1 MNYRMASRLMGVLLI
16 FLAGMMLFPLAWAFY
31 FGEELSVTAFVFS
44 ILIIIAFG
52 SILIRIGKGAS
63 EEIYIREGLL
73 IVALGWIFAGLFGA
87 LPYILSGTL
96 VKLPDAFFE
105 TVSGFTTTGS
115 TVLINIEATDKAILF
130 WRSLTHWLG
139 GMGIIVLFIAVMP
152 HLGVGGKFL
161 FKSEVPGPIT
171 EGLKPRI
178 KETAYVLWMIY
189 FGLTVIETVL
199 LLFGGMNIFD
209 SLCHT
214 FGTVAT
220 GGFSTKSASI
230 GHYNSVYIDVVI
242 TIFMFLAGINFTLY
256 YFLFKARVKEAIRD
270 PEFRIYLLIVLAA
283 IFLVTLNLVMHDHH
297 KTGGESL
304 QKGAFQAV
312 AIVTTTG
319 YGTDNFNIYPAF
331 SKILLVVLMFIGASA
346 GSTGGGMK
354 VFRIMIILKHAYYEV
369 RRVIRPR
376 EVVIP
381 KIGGHPLRPEIIQ
394 NVTAFFILGIAIF
407 ILASLIMSWLG
418 TYEPRLDMT
427 TSITCVAATLWN
439 IGPGL
444 ERVGSIE
451 NYAFIPSVGKWVLAL
466 CMLMGRL
473 EIYTVIVLFFPSFW
487 RR

>member
-1 MNYRMASRLMGVLLI
+1 MNYRMASKLMGVLLI
-16 FLAGMMLFPLAWAFY
+16 FLAGMMLLPLAWGFY
-31 FGEELSVTAFVFS
+31 FREDISITAFVFS
-44 ILIIIAFG
+44 ILITVAFG
-52 SILIRIGKGAS
+52 GLLAWLGRNAK

-105 TVSGFTTTGS
+105 TISGLTTTGS
-115 TVLINIEATDKAILF
+115 TVLTDIEAVDKAILF

-161 FKSEVPGPIT
+161 FKSEVPGPII

-178 KETAYVLWMIY
+178 KETAYVLWLIY
-189 FGLTVIETVL
+189 FGLTVAETIF
-199 LLFGGMNIFD
+199 LLFGGMDFFE
-209 SLCHT
+209 SLCHS
-214 FGTVAT
+214 FGTMAT
-220 GGFSTKSASI
+220 GGFSTKNASV
-230 GHYNSVYIDVVI
+230 GHFNSVYIDVVI

-256 YFLFKARVKEAIRD
+256 YFVFKARLREAIRD
-270 PEFRIYLLIVLAA
+270 PEFRIYLLIVLMA
-283 IFLVTLNLVMHDHH
+283 ILLVTLNLIMHDHH
-297 KTGGESL
+297 ATGGESL

-312 AIVTTTG
+312 AIITTTG
-319 YGTDNFNIYPAF
+319 YGTDDFNVYPAF
-331 SKILLVVLMFIGASA
+331 SKILLVVLMFVGASA

-354 VFRIMIILKHAYYEV
+354 VFRIMILFKHAYYEV

-381 KIGGHPLRPEIIQ
+381 KIGGQPLRPEIIQ
-394 NVTAFFILGIAIF
+394 NVTAFFILGIGIF
-407 ILASLIMSWLG
+407 IAASLIMSWLG

-427 TSITCVAATLWN
+427 TSMTAVAATLWN

-451 NYAFIPSVGKWVLAL
+451 NYAFIPSIGKWVLSL

-473 EIYTVIVLFFPSFW
+473 EIYTVLVLFFPSFW
-487 RR
+487 RK

>member
-1 MNYRMASRLMGVLLI
+1 MNYRMASKLMGVLLI
-16 FLAGMMLFPLAWAFY
+16 FLAGMMLLPLAWGFY
-31 FGEELSVTAFVFS
+31 YREDVSITAFVFS
-44 ILIIIAFG
+44 ILITVAFG
-52 SILIRIGKGAS
+52 GSLAWLGRNAK
-63 EEIYIREGLL
+63 EEIYVREGLL

-105 TVSGFTTTGS
+105 TISGLTTTGS
-115 TVLINIEATDKAILF
+115 TVLTDIEAVDKAVLF

-161 FKSEVPGPIT
+161 FKSEVPGPII

-178 KETAYVLWMIY
+178 KETAYVLWLIY
-189 FGLTVIETVL
+189 LGLTVAETVF
-199 LLFGGMNIFD
+199 LLFGGMDLFE
-209 SLCHT
+209 SLCHS
-214 FGTVAT
+214 FGTMAT
-220 GGFSTKSASI
+220 GGFSTKNASV
-230 GHYNSVYIDVVI
+230 GHFNSVYIDVVI
-242 TIFMFLAGINFTLY
+242 TIFMFLAGVNFTLY
-256 YFLFKARVKEAIRD
+256 YFVFKARLKEAIRD
-270 PEFRIYLLIVLAA
+270 PEFRMYLLIVLMA
-283 IFLVTLNLVMHDHH
+283 ILLVTLNLIMHDHYA
-297 KTGGESL
+297 TGAESL

-319 YGTDNFNIYPAF
+319 FGTDDFNVYPAF
-331 SKILLVVLMFIGASA
+331 SKILLIVLMFVGASA

-354 VFRIMIILKHAYYEV
+354 VFRIMILFKHAYYEV

-381 KIGGHPLRPEIIQ
+381 KIGGQPLRPEIIQ
-394 NVTAFFILGIAIF
+394 NVTAFFILGIGIF
-407 ILASLIMSWLG
+407 IAASLIMSWLG
-418 TYEPRLDMT
+418 TYEQKLDMT
-427 TSITCVAATLWN
+427 TSMTAVAATLWN

-451 NYAFIPSVGKWVLAL
+451 NYEFVPSIGKWVLSL

-473 EIYTVIVLFFPSFW
+473 EIYTVLVLFFPSFW
-487 RR
+487 RK

>member
-1 MNYRMASRLMGVLLI
+1 MNYRMASKLMGVLLI
-16 FLAGMMLFPLAWAFY
+16 FLAGMMLLPLAWGFY
-31 FGEELSVTAFVFS
+31 FREELSITAFAFS
-44 ILIIIAFG
+44 ILITVAFG
-52 SILIRIGKGAS
+52 GLLAWFGRNAK
-63 EEIYIREGLL
+63 EEIYVREGLF
-73 IVALGWIFAGLFGA
+73 IVALGWILAGLFGA

-105 TVSGFTTTGS
+105 TISGFTTTGS
-115 TVLINIEATDKAILF
+115 TVLTDIEAVDKAVLF

-178 KETAYVLWMIY
+178 KETAYVLWLIY
-189 FGLTVIETVL
+189 FGLTAAETIF
-199 LLFGGMNIFD
+199 LLFGGMDFFE
-209 SLCHT
+209 SLCHS
-214 FGTVAT
+214 FGTMAT
-220 GGFSTKSASI
+220 GGFSTKNASV

-256 YFLFKARVKEAIRD
+256 YFVFKARLKEAIRD
-270 PEFRIYLLIVLAA
+270 PEFRVYLLIVLMA
-283 IFLVTLNLVMHDHH
+283 ILLVTLNLILHEHH
-297 KTGGESL
+297 ASGAESL
-304 QKGAFQAV
+304 QKGAFQAI

-319 YGTDNFNIYPAF
+319 YGTDDFNVYPAF
-331 SKILLVVLMFIGASA
+331 SKILLMVLMFVGASA

-354 VFRIMIILKHAYYEV
+354 VFRIMILFKHAYYEV

-381 KIGGHPLRPEIIQ
+381 KIGGQPLRPDIIQ
-394 NVTAFFILGIAIF
+394 NVTAFFILGIGIF
-407 ILASLIMSWLG
+407 ILASMIMGWLG
-418 TYEPRLDMT
+418 TYEPRLDIT
-427 TSITCVAATLWN
+427 TSMTAVAATLWN

-451 NYAFIPSVGKWVLAL
+451 NYAFIPSVGKWVLSL

-473 EIYTVIVLFFPSFW
+473 EIYTVLVLFFPSFW
-487 RR
+487 RK